1 MKKKIV
7 GLFIAAVVAVNF
19 IAPPAAH
26 AGSKTIRLRSV
37 VKSSLSKTEQNS
49 IASGKI
55 TLTANDANSEFLL
68 TYQGGGRLAETGS
81 DARILVAYFAVG
93 GLLAALGGYFLLRS
107 KKGRALLL
115 LAVSVGGLTLN
126 NQAASA
132 IIDSIGATDTVTVQ
146 DGESV
151 EYSPPKIDGYE
162 YLGYAKRPVSASSA
176 NNNTTPNPT
185 PTPTPTP
192 TLTPSPTVPAA
203 AGKYNRLAFEDNF
216 DSISTIDTGNTG
228 APGFKWY
235 PAGVHKWGKPDTQP
249 SEYSVNNS
257 VLRIAPSH
265 STYNRNF
272 MTRDPNTGE
281 GQSFGRGYYE
291 VRMRVDADGVRNV
304 PPENSSWPAFWAQSN
319 HLHRLN
325 QRPYVELDM
334 VEIMRKDE
342 FLGTL
347 WAHHGG
353 QFDKS
358 LMIKNRKA
366 DYRNPNYHSADWHTY
381 GCLWDTNGVEWYID
395 GVLVLKQYWGEKRNL
410 LAPNDPQQNPV
421 AADGTNP
428 TLSNPFGLFDSET
441 AIDVILG
448 TGKTWPMEVDW
459 VRIWQ
464 HP

>member
-55 TLTANDANSEFLL
+55 TLTTNDANSEFLL
-68 TYQGGGRLAETGS
+68 AYQGGGRLAETGS

-115 LAVSVGGLTLN
+115 LAVSVGGLALN

-151 EYSPPKIDGYE
+151 EYSPPKIDDYE
-162 YLGYAKRPVSASSA
+162 YLGYAKRPVSAAST

-185 PTPTPTP
+185 PTPTP
-192 TLTPSPTVPAA
+192 TPSPTVPAA
-203 AGKYNRLAFEDNF
+203 AGKYNRLAFEDDF

-272 MTRDPNTGE
+272 MTRDPNTYA
-281 GQSFGRGYYE
+281 GQSFEHGYYE
-291 VRMRVDADGVRNV
+291 VRMRVDANGVRNV
-304 PPENSSWPAFWAQSN
+304 PPENSSWPAFWAQS
-319 HLHRLN
+319 HSRHRN
-325 QRPYVELDM
+325 NAIPSAELDM
-334 VEIMRKDE
+334 VEIMRPGE
-342 FLGTL
+342 MLGSA
-347 WAHHGG
+347 WAYYDSMD
-353 QFDKS
+353 QTK
-358 LMIKNRKA
+358 IIRNRGHYTSQA
-366 DYRNPNYHSADWHTY
+366 GLDVSQWHTY
-381 GCLWDTNGVEWYID
+381 GCLWTTEKIEWYID
-395 GVLVLKQYWGEKRNL
+395 GKLTIRYYWGATRDQ
-410 LAPNDPQQNPV
+410 LAPNDPRQDPV
-421 AADGTNP
+421 TQAGGP
-428 TLSNPFGLFDSET
+428 SPISNPLAIFDSET
-441 AIDVILG
+441 AMDVILG

>member
-68 TYQGGGRLAETGS
+68 VYQGGGRLAETGS

-115 LAVSVGGLTLN
+115 LAVSVGGLALN

-162 YLGYAKRPVSASSA
+162 YLGYAKRPVSAAST

-185 PTPTPTP
+185 PTPTP
-192 TLTPSPTVPAA
+192 TPSPTVPAA
-203 AGKYNRLAFEDNF
+203 AGKYNRLAFEDDF
-216 DSISTIDTGNTG
+216 TSISTIDTGNTG

>member
-55 TLTANDANSEFLL
+55 TLTTNDANSEFLL
-68 TYQGGGRLAETGS
+68 AYQGGGRLAETGS

-115 LAVSVGGLTLN
+115 LAVSVGGLALN

-192 TLTPSPTVPAA
+192 TPSPTVPAA
-203 AGKYNRLAFEDNF
+203 AGKYNRLAFEDDF

-228 APGFKWY
+228 GPGFKWY

-281 GQSFGRGYYE
+281 GRSFGRGYYE

-381 GCLWDTNGVEWYID
+381 GCLWDTNGIEWYID

>member
-68 TYQGGGRLAETGS
+68 AYQGGGRLAETGS

-115 LAVSVGGLTLN
+115 LAVSVGGLALN

-162 YLGYAKRPVSASSA
+162 YLGYAKRPVSAAST
-176 NNNTTPNPT
+176 NNSTTPNPT

-192 TLTPSPTVPAA
+192 TPSPTVPAA
-203 AGKYNRLAFEDNF
+203 AGKYNRLAFEDDF

-249 SEYSVNNS
+249 NEYSVNNS
-257 VLRIAPSH
+257 VLRIAPTH

-272 MTRDPNTGE
+272 MTRDPNTYA
-281 GQSFGRGYYE
+281 GQSFGQGYYE
-291 VRMRVDADGVRNV
+291 VRMRVDANGVRNV
-304 PPENSSWPAFWAQSN
+304 PPENSSWPAFWAQS
-319 HLHRLN
+319 HSRHRN
-325 QRPYVELDM
+325 NAIPSAELDM
-334 VEIMRKDE
+334 VEIMRPGE
-342 FLGTL
+342 MLGSA
-347 WAHHGG
+347 WAYYDSMD
-353 QFDKS
+353 QTK
-358 LMIKNRKA
+358 IIRNRGHYTSQA
-366 DYRNPNYHSADWHTY
+366 GLDVSQWHTY
-381 GCLWDTNGVEWYID
+381 GCLWTTEKIEWYID
-395 GVLVLKQYWGEKRNL
+395 GKLTIRYYWGATRDQ
-410 LAPNDPQQNPV
+410 LAPNDPRQDPV
-421 AADGTNP
+421 TQAGGP
-428 TLSNPFGLFDSET
+428 SPISNPLAIFDSET
-441 AIDVILG
+441 AMDVILG

-464 HP
+464 LPQ

>member
-1 MKKKIV
+1 MA
-7 GLFIAAVVAVNF
+7 L
-19 IAPPAAH
+19 
-26 AGSKTIRLRSV
+26 
-37 VKSSLSKTEQNS
+37 SLNLHNS
-49 IASGKI
+49 H
-55 TLTANDANSEFLL
+55 D
-68 TYQGGGRLAETGS
+68 
-81 DARILVAYFAVG
+81 
-93 GLLAALGGYFLLRS
+93 
-107 KKGRALLL
+107 
-115 LAVSVGGLTLN
+115 
-126 NQAASA
+126 
-132 IIDSIGATDTVTVQ
+132 
-146 DGESV
+146 
-151 EYSPPKIDGYE
+151 
-162 YLGYAKRPVSASSA
+162 
-176 NNNTTPNPT
+176 
-185 PTPTPTP
+185 
-192 TLTPSPTVPAA
+192 
-203 AGKYNRLAFEDNF
+203 
-216 DSISTIDTGNTG
+216 
-228 APGFKWY
+228 
-235 PAGVHKWGKPDTQP
+235 
-249 SEYSVNNS
+249 NS

-319 HLHRLN
+319 HMHRLN

-366 DYRNPNYHSADWHTY
+366 DYRNSNYHSADWHTY

>member
-55 TLTANDANSEFLL
+55 TLTTNDANSEFLL
-68 TYQGGGRLAETGS
+68 AYQGGGRLAETGS

-115 LAVSVGGLTLN
+115 LAVSVGGLALN

-162 YLGYAKRPVSASSA
+162 YLGYAKRPVFAAST
-176 NNNTTPNPT
+176 NNNTAPNPT

-192 TLTPSPTVPAA
+192 TPSPTVPAA

-249 SEYSVNNS
+249 NEYSVNNS

-441 AIDVILG
+441 AMDVILG

-464 HP
+464 LPQ

>member
-7 GLFIAAVVAVNF
+7 GLFIATVVAVNF

-68 TYQGGGRLAETGS
+68 AYQGGGRLAETGS

-115 LAVSVGGLTLN
+115 LAVSVGGLALN

-162 YLGYAKRPVSASSA
+162 YLGYAKRPVSAAST

-185 PTPTPTP
+185 PTPTP
-192 TLTPSPTVPAA
+192 TPSPTVPAA

-281 GQSFGRGYYE
+281 GRSFGRGYYE

-395 GVLVLKQYWGEKRNL
+395 GALVLKQYWGEKRNL

-464 HP
+464 HS

>member
-7 GLFIAAVVAVNF
+7 GLFIVAVVAVNF

-37 VKSSLSKTEQNS
+37 VKSSLSKAEQNS

-68 TYQGGGRLAETGS
+68 AYQGGGRLAETGS

-115 LAVSVGGLTLN
+115 LAVSVGGLALN

-162 YLGYAKRPVSASSA
+162 YLGYAKRPVSAAST

-192 TLTPSPTVPAA
+192 TPSPTVPAA

-381 GCLWDTNGVEWYID
+381 GCLWDTNGIEWYID

>member
-37 VKSSLSKTEQNS
+37 VKSSLSKAEQNS

-68 TYQGGGRLAETGS
+68 AYQGGGRLAETGS

-115 LAVSVGGLTLN
+115 LAVSVGGLALN

-162 YLGYAKRPVSASSA
+162 YLGYAKRPVFAAST
-176 NNNTTPNPT
+176 NNNTAPNPT

-192 TLTPSPTVPAA
+192 TPSPTVPAA

-249 SEYSVNNS
+249 NEYSVNNS
-257 VLRIAPSH
+257 VLRIAPTH

-281 GQSFGRGYYE
+281 GQSFERGYYE

-421 AADGTNP
+421 AADGTSP

-464 HP
+464 LPQ

>member
-55 TLTANDANSEFLL
+55 TLTTNDANSEFLL
-68 TYQGGGRLAETGS
+68 AYQGGGRLAETGS

-115 LAVSVGGLTLN
+115 LAVSVGGLALN

-162 YLGYAKRPVSASSA
+162 YLGYAKRPVSAAST

-185 PTPTPTP
+185 PTP
-192 TLTPSPTVPAA
+192 TPSPTVPAA
-203 AGKYNRLAFEDNF
+203 AGKYNRLAFEDDF

-281 GQSFGRGYYE
+281 GRSFGRGYYE

-395 GVLVLKQYWGEKRNL
+395 GALVLKQYWGEKRNL

>member
-55 TLTANDANSEFLL
+55 TLTTNDANSEFLL
-68 TYQGGGRLAETGS
+68 AYQGGGRLAETGS

-115 LAVSVGGLTLN
+115 LAVSVGGLALN

-146 DGESV
+146 DGESA

-192 TLTPSPTVPAA
+192 APTPSPTVPAA
-203 AGKYNRLAFEDNF
+203 AGKYNRLAFEDDF

-272 MTRDPNTGE
+272 MTRDPNTHA
-281 GQSFGRGYYE
+281 GQSFEHGYYE
-291 VRMRVDADGVRNV
+291 VRMRVDANGVRNV
-304 PPENSSWPAFWAQSN
+304 PPENSSWPAFWAQS
-319 HLHRLN
+319 HSRHRN
-325 QRPYVELDM
+325 NAIPSAELDM
-334 VEIMRKDE
+334 VEIMRPGE
-342 FLGTL
+342 MLGSA
-347 WAHHGG
+347 WAYYDSMD
-353 QFDKS
+353 QTK
-358 LMIKNRKA
+358 IIRNRGHYTSQA
-366 DYRNPNYHSADWHTY
+366 GLDVSQWHTY
-381 GCLWDTNGVEWYID
+381 GCLWTTEKIEWYID
-395 GVLVLKQYWGEKRNL
+395 GKLTIRYYWGATRDQ
-410 LAPNDPQQNPV
+410 LAPNDPRQDPV
-421 AADGTNP
+421 TQAGGP
-428 TLSNPFGLFDSET
+428 SPISNPLAIFDSET
-441 AIDVILG
+441 AMDVILG

>member
-55 TLTANDANSEFLL
+55 TLTTNDANSEFLL
-68 TYQGGGRLAETGS
+68 AYQGGGRLAETGS

-115 LAVSVGGLTLN
+115 LAVSVGGLALN

-162 YLGYAKRPVSASSA
+162 YLGYAKRPVSAAST

-192 TLTPSPTVPAA
+192 TPSPTVPAA
-203 AGKYNRLAFEDNF
+203 AGKYNRLAFEDDF

-249 SEYSVNNS
+249 NEYSVNNS

>member
-26 AGSKTIRLRSV
+26 AGSKTIQLRSV

-55 TLTANDANSEFLL
+55 TLTTNDANSEFLL
-68 TYQGGGRLAETGS
+68 AYQGGGRLAETGS

-115 LAVSVGGLTLN
+115 LAVSVGGLALN

-162 YLGYAKRPVSASSA
+162 YLGYAKRPVFAAST
-176 NNNTTPNPT
+176 NNNTAPNPT

-192 TLTPSPTVPAA
+192 TPSPTVPAA

-249 SEYSVNNS
+249 NEYSVNNS

-441 AIDVILG
+441 AMDVILG

-464 HP
+464 LPQ

>member
-55 TLTANDANSEFLL
+55 TLTTNDANSEFLL
-68 TYQGGGRLAETGS
+68 AYQGGGRLAETGS

-115 LAVSVGGLTLN
+115 LAVSVGGLALN

-162 YLGYAKRPVSASSA
+162 YLGYAKRPVSAAST

-185 PTPTPTP
+185 PTPTP
-192 TLTPSPTVPAA
+192 TPSPTVPAA
-203 AGKYNRLAFEDNF
+203 AGKYNRLAFEDDF

-249 SEYSVNNS
+249 NEYSVNNS
-257 VLRIAPSH
+257 VLRIAPTH

-358 LMIKNRKA
+358 LMIKNRKS

-395 GVLVLKQYWGEKRNL
+395 GVQVLKQYWGEKRNL

-464 HP
+464 HS

>member
-37 VKSSLSKTEQNS
+37 VKSSLSKAEQNS

-68 TYQGGGRLAETGS
+68 AYQGGGRLAETGS

-115 LAVSVGGLTLN
+115 LAVSVGGLALN

-192 TLTPSPTVPAA
+192 TPSPTVPAA

-257 VLRIAPSH
+257 VLRIAPTH

-366 DYRNPNYHSADWHTY
+366 DYRNSNYHSADWHTY

-395 GVLVLKQYWGEKRNL
+395 SALVLKQYWGEKRNL

-459 VRIWQ
+459 VRVWQ

>member
-68 TYQGGGRLAETGS
+68 AYQGGGRLAETGS

-115 LAVSVGGLTLN
+115 LAVSVGGLALN

-162 YLGYAKRPVSASSA
+162 YLGYAKRPVSAASA

-192 TLTPSPTVPAA
+192 TPSPTVPAA

-319 HLHRLN
+319 HMHRLN

-395 GVLVLKQYWGEKRNL
+395 GALVLKQYWGEKRNL

-459 VRIWQ
+459 VRVWQ

>member
-55 TLTANDANSEFLL
+55 TLTTNDANSEFLL
-68 TYQGGGRLAETGS
+68 AYQGGGRLAETGS

-115 LAVSVGGLTLN
+115 LAVSVGGLALN

-162 YLGYAKRPVSASSA
+162 YLGYAKRPVSAAST

-185 PTPTPTP
+185 PTPTP
-192 TLTPSPTVPAA
+192 TPSPTVPAA
-203 AGKYNRLAFEDNF
+203 AGKYNRLAFEDDF

-249 SEYSVNNS
+249 NEYSVNNS

>member
-7 GLFIAAVVAVNF
+7 GLFIAAVVAVSF

-68 TYQGGGRLAETGS
+68 AYQGGGRLAETGS

-115 LAVSVGGLTLN
+115 LAVSVGGLALN

-162 YLGYAKRPVSASSA
+162 YLGYAKRPVSAAST

-185 PTPTPTP
+185 PTPTP
-192 TLTPSPTVPAA
+192 TPSPTVPAA
-203 AGKYNRLAFEDNF
+203 AGKYNRLAFEDDF
-216 DSISTIDTGNTG
+216 TSISTIDTGNTG

>member
-37 VKSSLSKTEQNS
+37 VKSSLSKTEQSS

-55 TLTANDANSEFLL
+55 TLTTNDANSEFLL
-68 TYQGGGRLAETGS
+68 AYQGSGRLAETGS

-115 LAVSVGGLTLN
+115 LAVSVGGLALN

-192 TLTPSPTVPAA
+192 TPSPTVPAA

-249 SEYSVNNS
+249 NEYSVNNS

-464 HP
+464 LP

>member
-7 GLFIAAVVAVNF
+7 GLFIADVVAVNL

-68 TYQGGGRLAETGS
+68 AYQGGGRLAETGS

-115 LAVSVGGLTLN
+115 LAVSVGGLALN
-126 NQAASA
+126 NQVASA

-192 TLTPSPTVPAA
+192 SPTVPAA
-203 AGKYNRLAFEDNF
+203 AGKYNRLAFEDDF

-249 SEYSVNNS
+249 NEYSVNNS
-257 VLRIAPSH
+257 VLRIAPTH

-272 MTRDPNTGE
+272 MTRDPNTYA
-281 GQSFGRGYYE
+281 GQSFEHGYYE

-410 LAPNDPQQNPV
+410 LASNDPQQNPV

-464 HP
+464 LPQ

>member
-37 VKSSLSKTEQNS
+37 VKSSLSKAEQNS

-68 TYQGGGRLAETGS
+68 AYQGGGRLAETGS

-115 LAVSVGGLTLN
+115 LAVSVGGLALN

-162 YLGYAKRPVSASSA
+162 YLGYAKRPVSAAST

-192 TLTPSPTVPAA
+192 TLSPTVPAA
-203 AGKYNRLAFEDNF
+203 AGKYNRLAFEDDF

-249 SEYSVNNS
+249 NEYSVNNS

-291 VRMRVDADGVRNV
+291 VRMRVDVDGVRNV

-464 HP
+464 HS

>member
-37 VKSSLSKTEQNS
+37 VKSSLSKAEQNS

-68 TYQGGGRLAETGS
+68 AYQGGGRLAETGS

-115 LAVSVGGLTLN
+115 LAVSVGGLALN

-162 YLGYAKRPVSASSA
+162 YLGYAKRPVSAASA

-192 TLTPSPTVPAA
+192 SPIVPVA
-203 AGKYNRLAFEDNF
+203 AGKYNRLAFEDDF

-249 SEYSVNNS
+249 NEYSVNNS
-257 VLRIAPSH
+257 VLRIAPTH

-281 GQSFGRGYYE
+281 GQSFERGYYE

-421 AADGTNP
+421 AADGTSP

-464 HP
+464 LPQ

>member
-55 TLTANDANSEFLL
+55 TLTTNDANSEFLL
-68 TYQGGGRLAETGS
+68 AYQGGGRLAETGS
-81 DARILVAYFAVG
+81 DARILVAYFVVG

-115 LAVSVGGLTLN
+115 LAVSVGGLALN

-162 YLGYAKRPVSASSA
+162 YLGYAKRPVSAAST

-185 PTPTPTP
+185 PTPTP
-192 TLTPSPTVPAA
+192 TPSPTVPAA
-203 AGKYNRLAFEDNF
+203 AGKYNRLAFEDDF

-249 SEYSVNNS
+249 NEYSVNNS

-459 VRIWQ
+459 VRVWQ

>member
-7 GLFIAAVVAVNF
+7 GLFIAAVIAVSF

-68 TYQGGGRLAETGS
+68 AYQGGGRLAETGS

-115 LAVSVGGLTLN
+115 LAVSVGGLALN

-162 YLGYAKRPVSASSA
+162 YLGYAKRPVSAAST

-185 PTPTPTP
+185 PTPTP
-192 TLTPSPTVPAA
+192 TPSPTVPAA
-203 AGKYNRLAFEDNF
+203 AGKYNRLAFEDDF

-257 VLRIAPSH
+257 VLRIAPTH

-395 GVLVLKQYWGEKRNL
+395 GVQVLKQYWGEKRNL

-464 HP
+464 LPQ

>member
-7 GLFIAAVVAVNF
+7 GLLIAAVVAVNF

-55 TLTANDANSEFLL
+55 TLTTNDANSEFLL
-68 TYQGGGRLAETGS
+68 AYQGGGRLAETGS

-115 LAVSVGGLTLN
+115 LAVSVGGLALN

-192 TLTPSPTVPAA
+192 TPSPIVPAA
-203 AGKYNRLAFEDNF
+203 AGKYNRLAFEDDF
-216 DSISTIDTGNTG
+216 TSISTIDTGNTG

-421 AADGTNP
+421 AADGTSP

-464 HP
+464 LPQ

>member
-7 GLFIAAVVAVNF
+7 GLFIATVVAVNF

-68 TYQGGGRLAETGS
+68 AYQGGGRLAETGS

-115 LAVSVGGLTLN
+115 LAVSVGGLALN

-162 YLGYAKRPVSASSA
+162 YLGYAKRPVSAAST

-185 PTPTPTP
+185 PTPTP
-192 TLTPSPTVPAA
+192 TPSPTVPAA

-281 GQSFGRGYYE
+281 GRSFGRGYYE

-381 GCLWDTNGVEWYID
+381 
-395 GVLVLKQYWGEKRNL
+395 
-410 LAPNDPQQNPV
+410 
-421 AADGTNP
+421 
-428 TLSNPFGLFDSET
+428 
-441 AIDVILG
+441 
-448 TGKTWPMEVDW
+448 
-459 VRIWQ
+459 
-464 HP
+464 

>member
-1 MKKKIV
+1 MASGRLTIS
-7 GLFIAAVVAVNF
+7 ARD
-19 IAPPAAH
+19 
-26 AGSKTIRLRSV
+26 AGSEILLAYKG
-37 VKSSLSKTEQNS
+37 
-49 IASGKI
+49 SGKK
-55 TLTANDANSEFLL
+55 AN
-68 TYQGGGRLAETGS
+68 GRLADTGS
-81 DARILVAYFAVG
+81 DQKTAIPYYAVG
-93 GLLAALGGYFLLRS
+93 IVLIILGGYFAMRS
-107 KKGRALLL
+107 KKGF
-115 LAVSVGGLTLN
+115 LAVLVVAGVGVSGYFSNT
-126 NQAASA
+126 ASA
-132 IIDSIGATDTVTVQ
+132 IITSIGSSEVISLK
-146 DGESV
+146 DGE
-151 EYSPPKIDGYE
+151 EITYTPAAIDGYQ
-162 YLGYAKRPVSASSA
+162 YAGCVKLVNGVPVPMTPDNPPAPSNPSTPPVTPPITPPAPAVPGAAA
-176 NNNTTPNPT
+176 NNGFT
-185 PTPTPTP
+185 
-192 TLTPSPTVPAA
+192 
-203 AGKYNRLAFEDNF
+203 RLAFEDDF
-216 DSISTIDTGNTG
+216 TSISTIDTGNTG

-459 VRIWQ
+459 DRIWQ

>member
-68 TYQGGGRLAETGS
+68 AYQGGGRLAETGS

-115 LAVSVGGLTLN
+115 LAVSVGGLALN

-162 YLGYAKRPVSASSA
+162 YLGYAKRPVSAAST

-192 TLTPSPTVPAA
+192 TPSPTVPAA

-381 GCLWDTNGVEWYID
+381 GCLWDTNGIEWYID

>member
-1 MKKKIV
+1 M
-7 GLFIAAVVAVNF
+7 
-19 IAPPAAH
+19 
-26 AGSKTIRLRSV
+26 
-37 VKSSLSKTEQNS
+37 
-49 IASGKI
+49 
-55 TLTANDANSEFLL
+55 
-68 TYQGGGRLAETGS
+68 
-81 DARILVAYFAVG
+81 
-93 GLLAALGGYFLLRS
+93 
-107 KKGRALLL
+107 
-115 LAVSVGGLTLN
+115 
-126 NQAASA
+126 
-132 IIDSIGATDTVTVQ
+132 
-146 DGESV
+146 
-151 EYSPPKIDGYE
+151 
-162 YLGYAKRPVSASSA
+162 
-176 NNNTTPNPT
+176 
-185 PTPTPTP
+185 
-192 TLTPSPTVPAA
+192 
-203 AGKYNRLAFEDNF
+203 
-216 DSISTIDTGNTG
+216 
-228 APGFKWY
+228 
-235 PAGVHKWGKPDTQP
+235 
-249 SEYSVNNS
+249 
-257 VLRIAPSH
+257 LRIAPSH

-281 GQSFGRGYYE
+281 GQSFGCGYYE

-395 GVLVLKQYWGEKRNL
+395 GALVLKQYWGEKRNL

-464 HP
+464 HS

>member
-19 IAPPAAH
+19 IAPPAAY
-26 AGSKTIRLRSV
+26 AGSKTIRLHSV
-37 VKSSLSKTEQNS
+37 VKSSLSKAEQNS

-68 TYQGGGRLAETGS
+68 AYQGSGRLAETGS
-81 DARILVAYFAVG
+81 DARILTAYFAVG

-115 LAVSVGGLTLN
+115 LAVSVGGLALN

-162 YLGYAKRPVSASSA
+162 YLGYAKRPVSAASA

-192 TLTPSPTVPAA
+192 TPSPTVPAA

-428 TLSNPFGLFDSET
+428 TLNNPFGLFDSET

-464 HP
+464 LPQ

>member
-19 IAPPAAH
+19 IVPSAAH

-55 TLTANDANSEFLL
+55 TLTTNDANSEFLL
-68 TYQGGGRLAETGS
+68 AYQGGGRLAETGS

-115 LAVSVGGLTLN
+115 LAVSVGGLALN

-162 YLGYAKRPVSASSA
+162 YLGYAKRPVSAAST

-192 TLTPSPTVPAA
+192 TPSPTVPAA
-203 AGKYNRLAFEDNF
+203 AGKYNRLAFEDDF

-381 GCLWDTNGVEWYID
+381 GCLWDTNGIEWYID

>member
-26 AGSKTIRLRSV
+26 AGLKTIRLRSV

-68 TYQGGGRLAETGS
+68 AYQGGGRLAETGS

-115 LAVSVGGLTLN
+115 LAVSVGGLALN

-162 YLGYAKRPVSASSA
+162 YLGYAKRPVSAAST

-185 PTPTPTP
+185 PTPTP
-192 TLTPSPTVPAA
+192 TPSPTVPAA
-203 AGKYNRLAFEDNF
+203 AGKYNRLAFEDDF

-257 VLRIAPSH
+257 VLRIAPTH

-381 GCLWDTNGVEWYID
+381 GCLWDTNGIEWYID

-464 HP
+464 LPQ

>member
-55 TLTANDANSEFLL
+55 TLTTNDANSEFLL
-68 TYQGGGRLAETGS
+68 AYQGGGRLAETGS

-115 LAVSVGGLTLN
+115 LAVSVGGLALN

-162 YLGYAKRPVSASSA
+162 YLGYAKRPVFAAST
-176 NNNTTPNPT
+176 NNNTAPNPT

-192 TLTPSPTVPAA
+192 TPSPTVPAA

-249 SEYSVNNS
+249 NEYSVNNS

-421 AADGTNP
+421 AADGTSP

>member
-37 VKSSLSKTEQNS
+37 VKSSLSKAEQNS

-68 TYQGGGRLAETGS
+68 AYQGGGRLAETGS

-115 LAVSVGGLTLN
+115 LAVSVGGLALN

-132 IIDSIGATDTVTVQ
+132 IIDSIGATVTVQ

-176 NNNTTPNPT
+176 NNNTTPNPIPT

-192 TLTPSPTVPAA
+192 TPSPTVPAA

-257 VLRIAPSH
+257 VLRIAPTH

-366 DYRNPNYHSADWHTY
+366 DYRNSNYHSADWHTY

-395 GVLVLKQYWGEKRNL
+395 GALVLKQYWGEKRNL

-459 VRIWQ
+459 VRVWQ